1 MFRSIPTI
9 NTTRLALRGMR
20 SEDFE
25 RYAEIWAMPDV
36 VRSVTGDVRSRHRA
50 WESFLR
56 NAGHW
61 QMTGFGQWA
70 VIEQH
75 SRRMIGQVGFFFSTD
90 SLADD
95 LDEYPQAG
103 WLLVPQAQGNGY
115 ALEAARGAHEWF
127 DRVYPNKLIA
137 RISPDNPNSLKL
149 AERLGYKE
157 IRQVGDG
164 NDASVI
170 LKRDGPPGIR

>member
-1 MFRSIPTI
+1 MRAVPTI
-9 NTTRLALRGMR
+9 NTNRLALRGMR
-20 SEDFE
+20 PEDFD

-36 VRSVTGDVRSRHRA
+36 VRNISGKAWTRHQA

-75 SRRMIGQVGFFFSTD
+75 SRTMIGQVGFFFS
-90 SLADD
+90 SQAIADD
-95 LDEYPQAG
+95 LDDYPQAG
-103 WLLVPQAQGNGY
+103 WLLVPEAQGSGY
-115 ALEAARGAHEWF
+115 ALEATQGAHEWF
-127 DRVYPNKLIA
+127 DRVHPHKLIA
-137 RISPDNPNSLKL
+137 RIAPENTNSLKL

-157 IRQVGDG
+157 MRHIGTG
-164 NDASVI
+164 EDASVI
-170 LKRDGPPGIR
+170 LSRDGPSGMR